1 MAGSVHRVTLIVT
14 MTLTGVGFA
23 LFLVGSRL
31 AGRNIRISWASVLPS
46 LFVLIPIVQSI
57 PMPLVARNILD
68 PKGTTLLTD
77 LAILRPSAWPLSL
90 DPSST
95 LVAVGKAAAGLGTFL
110 IAYHLASGR
119 RGRMFVIRAVALTGI
134 VALAI
139 GAGHKILGFT
149 RVYGLLPS
157 TPRTLL
163 VGPFVNANHT
173 AELLELAT
181 FVCLA
186 CSYQRRTALNRV
198 GWLVG
203 VALCAGGMLATL
215 SRGAVVGATMGLLLF
230 GLMRRLDREGRTAD
244 STRGRSLAWAVGILS
259 LVTVV
264 AITFGA
270 SEIADR
276 FKAAN
281 IGSDL
286 RPQLWRDSLRVLAAH
301 PMGIGRGAFDRVFPV
316 YRTLKSELPIRFAFV
331 ENQPLQLL
339 VDGGWFF
346 FAAILLATALVV
358 STIVRNARRDAIEA
372 ALLAGLFAVL
382 VHNLLDF
389 GLETL
394 GILLPFLAIL
404 GTTLGRIRVEGAPA
418 LSRRWPILALCG
430 GGLVI
435 GVASVA
441 HASYDNFDD
450 LLKRNAPPDQKKAL
464 LWRAQRVHPLDY
476 YYPLMYARFEP
487 LRAPT
492 GTPSPRF
499 RALNRALSLC
509 PGCETVHEEVARDLW
524 ALGLRGQAL
533 LEWRSAIELQP
544 RLLVP
549 AMSELLAA
557 GANAEELASLAASE
571 PPRMVEVA
579 AFLGSTS
586 HVEAAFRVLSQA
598 EALGLADSRLLLTRA
613 KLELQAGKLD
623 DAQRT
628 LARVHSQGIRS
639 ASLAVL
645 DAQLRAARGGDQN
658 EKEALE
664 ILDRAAAQYP
674 LDLPVQQMRLDLVT
688 RFQKWQTVDRALD
701 GYKQALFQSRGSA
714 TEAHLAAARI
724 YSRLERWTSAL
735 EEYRI
740 ALSEEASNVSLW
752 MEYGKAAEAAGR
764 YPTAQEA
771 YFEAERLSPADPGVV
786 AAIKALDVR
795 GKRSRAE
802 DGSPVGSGNAP

>member
-1 MAGSVHRVTLIVT
+1 
-14 MTLTGVGFA
+14 
-23 LFLVGSRL
+23 
-31 AGRNIRISWASVLPS
+31 
-46 LFVLIPIVQSI
+46 
-57 PMPLVARNILD
+57 
-68 PKGTTLLTD
+68 
-77 LAILRPSAWPLSL
+77 
-90 DPSST
+90 
-95 LVAVGKAAAGLGTFL
+95 
-110 IAYHLASGR
+110 
-119 RGRMFVIRAVALTGI
+119 
-134 VALAI
+134 
-139 GAGHKILGFT
+139 
-149 RVYGLLPS
+149 
-157 TPRTLL
+157 
-163 VGPFVNANHT
+163 
-173 AELLELAT
+173 
-181 FVCLA
+181 
-186 CSYQRRTALNRV
+186 
-198 GWLVG
+198 
-203 VALCAGGMLATL
+203 
-215 SRGAVVGATMGLLLF
+215 
-230 GLMRRLDREGRTAD
+230 
-244 STRGRSLAWAVGILS
+244 
-259 LVTVV
+259 
-264 AITFGA
+264 
-270 SEIADR
+270 
-276 FKAAN
+276 
-281 IGSDL
+281 
-286 RPQLWRDSLRVLAAH
+286 
-301 PMGIGRGAFDRVFPV
+301 
-316 YRTLKSELPIRFAFV
+316 
-331 ENQPLQLL
+331 
-339 VDGGWFF
+339 
-346 FAAILLATALVV
+346 
-358 STIVRNARRDAIEA
+358 
-372 ALLAGLFAVL
+372 
-382 VHNLLDF
+382 
-389 GLETL
+389 
-394 GILLPFLAIL
+394 
-404 GTTLGRIRVEGAPA
+404 
-418 LSRRWPILALCG
+418 
-430 GGLVI
+430 
-435 GVASVA
+435 
-441 HASYDNFDD
+441 
-450 LLKRNAPPDQKKAL
+450 
-464 LWRAQRVHPLDY
+464 
-476 YYPLMYARFEP
+476 
-487 LRAPT
+487 
-492 GTPSPRF
+492 
-499 RALNRALSLC
+499 
-509 PGCETVHEEVARDLW
+509 
-524 ALGLRGQAL
+524 LRGQAL
-533 LEWRSAIELQP
+533 LEWRSAIALQP

-724 YSRLERWTSAL
+724 YSRLDRWTSAL